1 MLMKKIADYRS
12 QVQQLKNVYI
22 DNQLLKLQVN
32 CNKMDSVYMQKYK

>member
-12 QVQQLKNVYI
+12 QIQQLKNVYI